1 MAGAALDAVVGAL
14 AEKGAQVST
23 IVGYVANAVVVV
35 AGTTLLAAVGSLPA
49 GTLTLL
55 EAGCSY
61 VDSLTIANVRIRLSV
76 D

>member
-23 IVGYVANAVVVV
+23 VVGYIANAVVV
-35 AGTTLLAAVGSLPA
+35 AGTTLFASIAALPA